1 MIPAGAPVYSPG
13 EIGGIA
19 FHCDCRPAA
28 PPPVVQWHLEFRADP
43 AARGPSDV
51 QWWPATMSWHEPGQV
66 VLVHDPVPGWC
77 DRYSA
82 LCS

>member
-13 EIGGIA
+13 EIGGIV

-43 AARGPSDV
+43 A
-51 QWWPATMSWHEPGQV
+51 
-66 VLVHDPVPGWC
+66 
-77 DRYSA
+77 DRRT
-82 LCS
+82 CGGGRRR